1 MTPLLRR
8 FALACAFVSVA
19 AMPAKAQ
26 QKLFKG
32 DTVLN
37 LTISTDLRALIR
49 QRDSLQLAKHMG
61 VMSYKDS
68 AGTTVKLPVQVRARG
83 HFRRQSR
90 NCDFPPLWVNWKS
103 ADAKK
108 TMFKEL
114 ARAKITTNCRPGNSE
129 YEQYILQEYALYKM
143 YEQVHADGFRTRLAR
158 ITYEDSA
165 NKMKPITSWAFFIE
179 DHSDLAQRLKLSP
192 FEQAGALFDDVDPEA
207 LATVSLF
214 QFFAGNTDWSIS
226 GLHNIAMV
234 RDSVSGKITTIAYDF
249 DWSGAVDARYANPD
263 SRLKIRRTTD
273 RLFRGP
279 CYTVEQLKPALETFV
294 KNREAI
300 DGVLAKVP
308 ALSPDLQKRMLKWNA
323 EFWKLAV
330 DPKAAQKEFS
340 YGCQKAGN

>member
-1 MTPLLRR
+1 MTPTIRR
-8 FALACAFVSVA
+8 LTLACSSLMLA
-19 AMPAKAQ
+19 APSAHAQ
-26 QKLFKG
+26 QKLFK
-32 DTVLN
+32 DDSVVN
-37 LTISTDLRALIR
+37 ITISTDLKALIR

-68 AGTTVKLPVQVRARG
+68 AGGTVKLSVQLRARG
-83 HFRRQSR
+83 HFRRQAR

-103 ADAKK
+103 GDAKK
-108 TMFKEL
+108 TMFGGLE
-114 ARAKITTNCRPGNSE
+114 RAKITTNCRPGNSE

-143 YEQVHADGFRTRLAR
+143 YEQVHAMAFHTRLAR

-179 DHSDLAQRLKLSP
+179 DQVDLAQRIKLKP
-192 FEQAGALFDDVDPEA
+192 FDQPGALFDDVDPAA
-207 LATVSLF
+207 LGTVGLF

-226 GLHNIAMV
+226 GLHNIALM
-234 RDSVSGKITTIAYDF
+234 RDTVSGKITTIAFDF

-279 CYTVEQLKPALETFV
+279 CYTVDQLKPHLESFV
-294 KNREAI
+294 KKREAI

-323 EFWKLAV
+323 EFWKLAA

-340 YGCQKAGN
+340 YGCQKDGN

>member
-1 MTPLLRR
+1 
-8 FALACAFVSVA
+8 
-19 AMPAKAQ
+19 
-26 QKLFKG
+26 
-32 DTVLN
+32 
-37 LTISTDLRALIR
+37 
-49 QRDSLQLAKHMG
+49 
-61 VMSYKDS
+61 
-68 AGTTVKLPVQVRARG
+68 VQE
-83 HFRRQSR
+83 R
-90 NCDFPPLWVNWKS
+90 NGDFPHRWGNWKG

-108 TMFKEL
+108 TIFTGP

-143 YEQVHADGFRTRLAR
+143 YEEVHDFAFRTRLAR
-158 ITYEDSA
+158 ITYQDSA

-179 DHSDLAQRLKLSP
+179 DLSDVAQHIKLTP
-192 FEQAGALFDDVDPEA
+192 FDQAGALFDDVDPDA
-207 LATVSLF
+207 LAKVSLF

-226 GLHNIAMV
+226 GLHNIALV
-234 RDSVSGKITTIAYDF
+234 RDSVSGKISTIAFDF

-279 CYTVEQLKPALETFV
+279 CYTVEQLKPALESFV
-294 KNREAI
+294 KKKDAI

-323 EFWKLAV
+323 EFWKLAA